1 MEQTKNLCAQ
11 IPIELHER
19 VRAGQAQS
27 GKTLSDYITQILT
40 EYYNGGIS
48 MTIRT
53 LAVQISEE
61 LFQRLK
67 AHLAQES
74 ERTGRKITQKE
85 FLLSLIEQALE
96 AATEAETEAEA
107 EP

>member
-1 MEQTKNLCAQ
+1 
-11 IPIELHER
+11 
-19 VRAGQAQS
+19 
-27 GKTLSDYITQILT
+27 
-40 EYYNGGIS
+40 
-48 MTIRT
+48 MTTRT

-85 FLLSLIEQALE
+85 FLLALIEQALE
-96 AATEAETEAEA
+96 PEPETES
-107 EP
+107 

>member
-1 MEQTKNLCAQ
+1 
-11 IPIELHER
+11 
-19 VRAGQAQS
+19 
-27 GKTLSDYITQILT
+27 
-40 EYYNGGIS
+40 
-48 MTIRT
+48 MTTRT

-96 AATEAETEAEA
+96 PETES
-107 EP
+107 